1 MVKTTKEKTMT
12 KPTRVEI
19 NCATGE
25 QTVVELTAAEIAE
38 LDQLRAKAEADRV
51 ARQAEEDAK
60 AEAKASALA
69 KLAKL
74 GLSEDEAKAIAG

>member
-1 MVKTTKEKTMT
+1 MADT
-12 KPTRVEI
+12 PTRIEV

-25 QTVVELTAAEIAE
+25 QKVIELTAAEIAE
-38 LDQLRAKAEADRV
+38 LDQMRAKAEEEQA

-69 KLAKL
+69 KLAEL
-74 GLSEDEAKAIAG
+74 GLTEEEAKAIAG

>member
-1 MVKTTKEKTMT
+1 MT
-12 KPTRVEI
+12 EQLIAVEI

-25 QTVVELTAAEIAE
+25 ETSRPLTKEEIADKE
-38 LDQLRAKAEADRV
+38 IRAKNFAEQESKLEAEA
-51 ARQAEEDAK
+51 QAK

-69 KLAKL
+69 KLTAL